1 MTESADQP
9 HLRYRRLAQLC
20 VDMLANTSD
29 PETRVALLEM
39 AQTWMRLAGE
49 TAVSVP
55 QHVGQQQQQQIQ
67 PNKPETDDA

>member
-1 MTESADQP
+1 MTKAADQP

-20 VDMLANTSD
+20 VDTLANTSD

-49 TAVSVP
+49 TAVSEP
-55 QHVGQQQQQQIQ
+55 QLACQQQQQIQ
-67 PNKPETDDA
+67 LKKPGTDDA